1 MFITIYCIITVLM
14 FIWLG
19 LAGIDLK
26 TDDDDGFCEFIR
38 DRLGENAVD
47 IGLTIIVTI
56 CSILWPLSLVIILVI
71 YFKKH

>member
-1 MFITIYCIITVLM
+1 MFIAIYCIMTILM

-26 TDDDDGFCEFIR
+26 TDDDDGFCEFVR
-38 DRLGENAVD
+38 DRLGERWLN

-56 CSILWPLSLVIILVI
+56 CSILWPLALVIILVMHVT
-71 YFKKH
+71 KK